1 MPRRLIPLAERLWR
15 QVYVRGPDECWP
27 WIGKAHTSTGG
38 SGGYGLIGREPPD
51 RRLIRTHRAAF
62 ELTYGPIPK
71 GLYVLHSCDF
81 PPCCN
86 PEHLSLGD
94 HHDNFDDVTARNR
107 ARKGENHYRAKLTD
121 FDVRYIRTMHAAG
134 VATQSELASEHGL
147 DHSTVSQIINRK
159 RWKHIAPI
167 QGAS

>member
-1 MPRRLIPLAERLWR
+1 MPRTLIPLAERLWR
-15 QVYVRGPDECWP
+15 QVDVRGPDECWP
-27 WIGKAHTSTGG
+27 WTGKARANF
-38 SGGYGLIGREPPD
+38 GYGMIGLGD
-51 RRLIRTHRAAF
+51 RKRKIDRTHRVAF

-71 GLYVLHSCDF
+71 GLYVLHSCDN

-94 HHDNFDDVTARNR
+94 HNDNFADVATRDR
-107 ARKGENHYRAKLTD
+107 ARRGEGHYHAKLTD
-121 FDVRYIRTMHAAG
+121 FDIRYIRTMYAAG
-134 VATQSELASEHGL
+134 VATQAELASEHGITQGHAC
-147 DHSTVSQIINRK
+147 DIIKRR